1 MAEIPIVVGVGDVVN
16 RSTSTEAALEPLQ
29 LILESITKAL
39 EDTDLVEGKQKS
51 LQNAIDSID
60 VVRTWTWPYDDLP
73 GDIANNL
80 GVKPR
85 HKFYSEHG
93 GNKPAKLFDEAARRI
108 SKGQTKVAIVTGG
121 EALASL
127 TACAAAKQMPPPGW
141 TKTKESVTSVF
152 KATGRDRGILDLGQA
167 QGITDPIQ
175 IYPLYENGFRAHRQ
189 QSLRDNHE
197 ESATLY
203 ADFAK
208 VAEKQ
213 PYAWNYGKP
222 AKSKEEIGTVTKRN
236 RMICL
241 PYPLLMNAFNTI
253 NLAGACILTST
264 SYAEELGIPKTKWI
278 YALGGAGTQDAG
290 NFWERP
296 NYYSSPA
303 IERSL
308 DAGLKVSGLDKSE
321 IDLYDF
327 YSCFPI
333 VPKLA
338 AAHLKLPI
346 TGGAQA
352 LTLLGGLTS
361 FGGAGNNYSL
371 HAITE
376 MTRQLRQGK
385 GRNGLILANGGW
397 VTYQHVLCLSTMR
410 RRGGT
415 AYPDRAPLPE
425 HVTDVPIPQVDI
437 KVEGEQEAVI
447 ETYTVEF
454 NRDNTPR
461 EAYIVGRLING
472 HRVVANQG
480 DKETLMQLSS
490 TTTEQ
495 IGRTG
500 RVYNDGKRNRFV
512 LKNVMMGKL

>member
-1 MAEIPIVVGVGDVVN
+1 MAEIPIIVGVGDVVN
-16 RSTSTEAALEPLQ
+16 RSTSTDAALEPLR
-29 LILESITKAL
+29 LILDSIRNAL
-39 EDTDLVEGKQKS
+39 EDTGLAEEKQKF
-51 LQNAIDSID
+51 LQKAIDSID

-73 GDIANNL
+73 GDIARNL
-80 GVKPR
+80 AVDPR
-85 HKFYSEHG
+85 HKFYTEHG
-93 GNKPAKLFDEAARRI
+93 GNNPAKLFDDAARRI
-108 SKGQTKVAIVTGG
+108 SNGQTKVAVVTGG

-127 TACAAAKQMPPPGW
+127 TACAAAKQLPPAGW

-152 KATGRDRGILDLGQA
+152 KATGRDQQADLGQV

-175 IYPLYENGFRAHRQ
+175 IYPLYENGLRAHRK
-189 QSLRDNHE
+189 QSLRDNHN

-208 VAEKQ
+208 VAEHQ

-241 PYPLLMNAFNTI
+241 PYPLLMNAFNTV

-264 SYAEELGIPKTKWI
+264 TYAEELGIPKTKWI
-278 YALGGAGTQDAG
+278 YALGGAGTQDST

-296 NYYSSPA
+296 NYYSSPS

-308 DAGLKVSGLDKSE
+308 DSALEVSGLDKSD

-361 FGGAGNNYSL
+361 FGGAGNNYSM

-415 AYPDRAPLPE
+415 AYPDHAPLPD

-437 KVEGEQEAVI
+437 KVEGDQEAVI

-461 EAYIVGRLING
+461 EAYVVGRLRNG
-472 HRVVANQG
+472 HRFVANEG
-480 DKETLMQLSS
+480 DKETLVQLSS
-490 TTTEQ
+490 TTTEP

-512 LKNVMMGKL
+512 LERGLTGKL